1 MTRLGRHLLLSTLAL
16 AACRSQVQGNGELGV
31 EQRTVAPFDAVEISL
46 GIEAAVT
53 ANAAAQAL
61 TLSGD
66 SNLLPLIR
74 TPVEAGL
81 LRTTLHGVDGVDPI
95 NPLRLSAQAVRLQRV
110 KAIEASIVDVNGAG
124 SAAAGFAFTVEAD
137 ERSSVSLAGPGGHEL
152 IVKLSG
158 GALLDAS
165 SYPVASANLLLTGPS
180 VLRLDCSGD
189 LTGSAADKSS
199 VTVTGGGR
207 CDGLTLTGEATCQRK

>member
-16 AACRSQVQGNGELGV
+16 AACNSQVQGNGELGV

-53 ANAAAQAL
+53 ANAATQAL
-61 TLSGD
+61 SLSGD
-66 SNLLPLIR
+66 SNLLPYIL

-81 LRTTLHGVDGVDPI
+81 LRTVLHDIGGIDPI
-95 NPLRLSAQAVRLQRV
+95 NPLRLSAQAVTLHRV
-110 KAIEASIVDVNGAG
+110 RAAEASIVDVNGAG

-137 ERSSVSLAGPGGHEL
+137 GRSSVSLAGPGGHEL
-152 IVKLSG
+152 VVKLSG
-158 GALLDAS
+158 GAALDAW
-165 SYPVASANLLLTGPS
+165 SYPVASANLLLTGGS
-180 VLRLDCSGD
+180 LLRLNCSGD
-189 LTGSAADKSS
+189 PTGSAADKSS

-207 CDGLTLTGEATCQRK
+207 CDGLTLTGEAKCERR